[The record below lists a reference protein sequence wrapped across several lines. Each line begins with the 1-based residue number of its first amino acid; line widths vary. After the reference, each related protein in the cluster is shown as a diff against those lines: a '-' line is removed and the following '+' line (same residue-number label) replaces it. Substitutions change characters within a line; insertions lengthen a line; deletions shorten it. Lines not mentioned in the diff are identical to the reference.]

1 MPKLKKTKKTTFT
14 RSETTVD
21 LTGDEVLE
29 ALAKAGLIPTN
40 AIAVVSFQV
49 PGGGDWS
56 NVRIQLDEESCLTL
70 KFATETRIEE

>member
-1 MPKLKKTKKTTFT
+1 MPKERKTKKTTFT
-14 RSETTVD
+14 RSETIVD

-29 ALAKAGLIPTN
+29 ALAKAGLIPPG

-56 NVRIQLDEESCLTL
+56 GVRIQLDDESCLTL
-70 KFATETRIEE
+70 RFATEERVEE